1 MELSVAA
8 GAKLNSVR
16 TILFRNK
23 KASEEVEVL
32 DALKKAEAIFMA
44 GGDQS
49 EYLDYWKGTDVQSII
64 QSKLLSNVTIGG
76 TSAGCMVLGNWVY
89 SGEIDSVISEEALAD
104 PYNKYITIMPAFLKI
119 PYLESFITDTHFG
132 IPLSSHLFSF
142 AFFFLWFVTHLLLCL
157 LNYCCVV
164 SDERS
169 HGSHEH
175 LHGSDLE
182 GCRR

>member
-23 KASEEVEVL
+23 KASAEAEVL
-32 DALKKAEAIFMA
+32 DALRKAEAIFMA

-49 EYLDYWKGTDVQSII
+49 EYLDYWRGTEVQNII
-64 QSKLLSNVTIGG
+64 QEKMVNITIGG

-89 SGEIDSVISEEALAD
+89 SGEVDSVTSEEALAN
-104 PYNKYITIMPAFLKI
+104 PYDSYITVVKAFLKV

-132 IPLSSHLFSF
+132 KCRCFFPMLDLFLLT
-142 AFFFLWFVTHLLLCL
+142 FFPF
-157 LNYCCVV
+157 
-164 SDERS
+164 
-169 HGSHEH
+169 
-175 LHGSDLE
+175 
-182 GCRR
+182 